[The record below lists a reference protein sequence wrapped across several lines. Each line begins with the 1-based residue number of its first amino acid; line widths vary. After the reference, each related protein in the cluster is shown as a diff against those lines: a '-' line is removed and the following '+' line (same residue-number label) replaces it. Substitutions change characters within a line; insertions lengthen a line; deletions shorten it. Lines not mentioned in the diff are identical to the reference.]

1 MATSDIQKRS
11 TSSDRSGNDDRSG
24 SNAQLAIIGAG
35 LAAAAGTAAF
45 LLAKRTG
52 SAGTPVENIS
62 DAPDHVWRRGT
73 SRYDANILGNTV
85 TVGRSAEELYREWRD
100 FTKFPAF
107 MENVERVE
115 SIGGDRSRWTIKAP
129 AGTAVELVT
138 TVTEDHPNRS
148 IAWKSDSESQITTE
162 GRVEFIPAAPGR
174 GTMVR
179 LVMRYDPPGGI
190 IGKGIAKILQRE
202 PKIQTR
208 RDLKRFKSLMET
220 GEVATNAS
228 PSGRSSETPTEA
240 RI

>member
-1 MATSDIQKRS
+1 MA
-11 TSSDRSGNDDRSG
+11 DRNVTTQR
-24 SNAQLAIIGAG
+24 AMIGAG

-52 SAGTPVENIS
+52 SSGAPIENIS

-73 SRYDANILGNTV
+73 ARYDANLLGNTV
-85 TVGRSAEELYREWRD
+85 TVGRPREQLFAEWRD
-100 FTKFPAF
+100 FTNFPRF
-107 MENVERVE
+107 MENVEKVE
-115 SIGGDRSRWTIKAP
+115 KIDARRSRWTIKAP
-129 AGTAVELVT
+129 AGSSVELVT
-138 TVTEDHPNRS
+138 RITEEKSPER
-148 IAWKSDSESQITTE
+148 IAWESEPESEIRTE
-162 GRVEFIPAAPGR
+162 GRVEFLDAGPGR

-190 IGKGIAKILQRE
+190 VGKGLAKLFQRE
-202 PKIQTR
+202 PKIQSR

-228 PSGRSSETPTEA
+228 PSGRSSESPTEP